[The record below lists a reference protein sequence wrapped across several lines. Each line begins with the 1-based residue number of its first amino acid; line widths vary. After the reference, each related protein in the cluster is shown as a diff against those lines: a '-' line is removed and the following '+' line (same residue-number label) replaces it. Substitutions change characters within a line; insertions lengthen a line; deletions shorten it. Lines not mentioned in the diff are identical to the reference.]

1 MWQKSTDFFQTHR
14 IFISLHPLRL
24 DYHYVLDNFDKYQ
37 FLFFMAFMHEMRSEN
52 RSLRTLTQQNARS
65 VY

>member
-1 MWQKSTDFFQTHR
+1 MHQKSSDFFQTHR

-37 FLFFMAFMHEMRSEN
+37 HLNFLKLSK
-52 RSLRTLTQQNARS
+52 L
-65 VY
+65 